1 MPLST
6 QLPGLYYLETESKGR
21 SVFTSE
27 DIVEGSIIEVCPV
40 IIINPEETQVIHKT
54 HLHDYY
60 FIWDIETGSSA
71 IALGYGSLYNHD
83 EHPNSEFELDRANLT
98 IRFIALKN
106 ISAGT
111 ELTVNYIAAKEE
123 GVKLWFDPK

>member
-6 QLPGLYYLETESKGR
+6 QLPGLYYLETDSKGR

-27 DIVEGSIIEVCPV
+27 DIVEGSIIEICPV
-40 IIINPEETQVIHKT
+40 IIINPSETKVIHKT

-71 IALGYGSLYNHD
+71 IALGYGSLYND
-83 EHPNSEFELDRANLT
+83 SESPNIEFELEKSNQT
-98 IRFIALKN
+98 IRFLALRN
-106 ISAGT
+106 IQAGD
-111 ELTVNYIAAKEE
+111 ELTVDYIAAKDE
-123 GVKLWFDPK
+123 GIKLWFDPK

>member
-6 QLPGLYYLETESKGR
+6 QLPGLYYLDTESKGR

-27 DIVEGSIIEVCPV
+27 DITEGSIIEICPV
-40 IIINPEETQVIHKT
+40 IIINPEETTTIHKT
-54 HLHDYY
+54 QLHDYY

-71 IALGYGSLYNHD
+71 IALGYGSLYNHSD
-83 EHPNSEFELDRANLT
+83 DPNSEFEVDRSNQT
-98 IRFIALKN
+98 IRFVALKH
-106 ISAGT
+106 ILAGT

-123 GVKLWFDPK
+123 GVKLWFDPQ